1 MSIAQIAPS
10 RTMLRVPGKPVLW
23 RPLRAASVVDEDG
36 TQGTA
41 PNSIA
46 GLSGWWD
53 ASNFANAADA
63 SGNPLAGWGS
73 AIASLIDLSGGQRA
87 ATPFCFSSNPNQLIA
102 TPRLSGM
109 LGGVGHDLGN
119 GPYYPFL
126 DPNLGLQVPN
136 VPMGADVPW
145 TRLLVWSRPNWK
157 QSIYAPYTD
166 SSNHVLICSGSTA
179 VLQLDG
185 SAGPGQLVL
194 FPGSSSA
201 VMLSSAMT
209 RRHTHAVVIRNTP
222 GIGIDAWLDGL
233 QTAVGVS
240 NPIGGVGLATLLLG
254 HDGADWTGG
263 AQCWFHELASW
274 ERALNTQEIGG
285 LTTYTTRWALGMR
298 KGLILTFN
306 GQSNANNAVISAGA
320 DVTLAQGIAWW
331 LGAIAYGRASQ
342 TQSNGGPGTMVP
354 GMGIYYQPEIN
365 PTYAGTFLQDPQDG
379 SDPSGWAVGAMGN
392 NVATFLAS
400 LAAEDQSD
408 IAALVL
414 WWSETDSYRSYAT
427 EWDRYQHAARQWIA
441 LFRSMI
447 PGATAANVP
456 VVWWNAIPFGNTDGI
471 QMQREVVAS
480 LVADPTQNVIMGN
493 PMTADS
499 NNNGA
504 SYDATTGIQTGG
516 DPAHRDLPDLTLFA
530 RRAAAVVARALYAT
544 GRNDSLTAIPAGL
557 PIAGGPTIAHA
568 WRQSNTSVILTIQH
582 DAGSD
587 LIVPLLAQQGQGFL
601 VMDGGSVATP
611 GTLVP
616 AVACVRID
624 ATHLQ
629 LTLSQA
635 IVNPSPECFLFY
647 PYGSYSPTGAPTYN
661 ANMGRGN
668 AVTDN
673 FSSVAKPAGWD
684 IGGDL
689 GSAWNI
695 NYPLAATTT
704 PIALSDSQD

>member
-1 MSIAQIAPS
+1 MSVAQIAPL
-10 RTMLRVPGKPVLW
+10 RAMLRAPSKPVLW
-23 RPLRAASVVDEDG
+23 CPTRVASAGEGGG
-36 TQGTA
+36 TPGTA
-41 PNSIA
+41 PNSIS

-53 ASNFANAADA
+53 ASNFANVADA
-63 SGNPLAGWGS
+63 SGNPLSGWGLP
-73 AIASLIDLSGGQRA
+73 IANLIDLSGGQRSA
-87 ATPFCFSSNPNQLIA
+87 SPFFFSSNSNQPIA

-109 LGGVGHDLGN
+109 LGGVGHDLGT

-126 DPNLGLQVPN
+126 DPNLGVQVPN
-136 VPMGADVPW
+136 VPMDATVPW
-145 TRLLVWSRPNWK
+145 TRLFVWSRPNWK
-157 QSIYAPYTD
+157 QSIYSPYTD

-185 SAGPGQLVL
+185 TAGASQLVL
-194 FPGSSSA
+194 FPGGSSA
-201 VMLSSAMT
+201 TVLSSVMT
-209 RRHTHAVVIRNTP
+209 RRHTHALVIRNTP
-222 GIGIDAWLDGL
+222 NVGIDVWLDGI
-233 QTAVGVS
+233 QTAAGVT
-240 NPIGGVGLATLLLG
+240 NPVVDTGLATLLLG
-254 HDGADWTGG
+254 HDGVDWTGG
-263 AQCWFHELASW
+263 AQCWFHELATW
-274 ERALNTQEIGG
+274 ERALSAQEIGG
-285 LTTYTTRWALGMR
+285 LNTYATRWALGVR

-320 DVTLAQGIAWW
+320 DVTLAQGVAWW
-331 LGAIAYGRASQ
+331 LGALAYGRASQ
-342 TQSNGGPGTMVP
+342 TQTDGGPGTMVP

-379 SDPSGWAVGAMGN
+379 SDPSGWSPGTMGSNVG
-392 NVATFLAS
+392 TFLAS
-400 LAAEDQSD
+400 LAAEDQAD
-408 IAALVL
+408 VAALVL

-427 EWDRYQHAARQWIA
+427 EWTRYQHAANRWIA
-441 LFRSMI
+441 VFRSMI
-447 PGATAANVP
+447 PGATAASMP
-456 VVWWNAIPFGNTDGI
+456 VIWWNAIPFGNTDGI

-480 LVADPTQNVIMGN
+480 LVADATLNVVMGN

-530 RRAAAVVARALYAT
+530 RRAAPLVARALYAT
-544 GRNDSLTAIPAGL
+544 GRSDSLSAVPVGL
-557 PIAGGPTIAHA
+557 PTTGGPTIVHA
-568 WRQSNTSVILTIQH
+568 WRQSDTSVVLTVQH
-582 DAGSD
+582 DAGND

-601 VMDGGSVATP
+601 VMDGGSVTTP

-629 LTLSQA
+629 LTMSQA
-635 IVNPSPECFLFY
+635 LVNPSTECLLFY
-647 PYGSYSPTGAPTYN
+647 PYGSYAPANAPTYN

-673 FSSVAKPAGWD
+673 FSSLLKPEGWD
-684 IGGDL
+684 IGNDL

-695 NYPLAATTT
+695 NYPLAATTM
-704 PIALSDSQD
+704 PIALSDDQD